1 VRGRIVGHH
10 GKVDPFDTP
19 FQAEL
24 LRLFRLRRDVR
35 RFRTEPVPEALL
47 REVLEAAHLAPSV
60 GLSQPWR
67 FVRVKDPA
75 LKEAVRA
82 DFARCNETAASGY
95 SGARAQ
101 AYGALKLA
109 GLREAP
115 EHLLICCERDP
126 DQGHALGRR
135 TQPETARDSAVCAI
149 QLLWLAAR
157 AKGLGLGWVSIL
169 EPGGLRARFD
179 LPETWDW
186 VAYLC
191 LGWPESEEPVP
202 ELETLGWE
210 RRRPL
215 DAVLF
220 ER

>member
-1 VRGRIVGHH
+1 M
-10 GKVDPFDTP
+10 DPFDP
-19 FQAEL
+19 GFHAEL
-24 LRLFRLRRDVR
+24 MRLFRLRRDVR
-35 RFRTEPVPEALL
+35 RFKRDAVPEPLL
-47 REVLEAAHLAPSV
+47 REILEAAHLAPSV

-67 FVRVKDPA
+67 FVRVKDAA
-75 LKEAVRA
+75 LRAAVKE
-82 DFARCNETAASGY
+82 DFARCNAEAASAFG
-95 SGARAQ
+95 GAQAE

-109 GLREAP
+109 GLEEAP
-115 EHLLICCERDP
+115 EHLLICAERDP
-126 DQGHALGRR
+126 DQGHGLGRR
-135 TQPETARDSAVCAI
+135 TQPQTARDSAVCAI

-169 EPGGLRARFD
+169 EPWGLRARFG
-179 LPETWDW
+179 LPESWDW

-191 LGWPESEEPVP
+191 LGWPETEAASP

-215 DAVLF
+215 DAVLL

>member
-1 VRGRIVGHH
+1 MR
-10 GKVDPFDTP
+10 PFDP
-19 FQAEL
+19 AFQLEL
-24 LRLFRLRRDVR
+24 SRLIRLRRDVR
-35 RFRTEPVPEALL
+35 RFRRDAVPEELL
-47 REVLEAAHLAPSV
+47 REVLEAAHQAPSV

-67 FVRVKDPA
+67 FVRVRDKA
-75 LKEAVRA
+75 LREAVRA
-82 DFARCNETAASGY
+82 DFARCNAAAASSY
-95 SGARAQ
+95 ADSRAQ

-109 GLREAP
+109 GLDEAP
-115 EHLLICCERDP
+115 EHLLICAERDP
-126 DQGHALGRR
+126 DQGHGLGRR

-169 EPGGLRARFD
+169 EPERLRASFA
-179 LPETWDW
+179 LPERWDW

-191 LGWPESEEPVP
+191 LGWPESEAPIP

-215 DAVLF
+215 DEVLF